1 MVVHQ
6 LLYLF
11 LTGVLLHQVEYG
23 SDKLF
28 VELFV
33 SDFDLLNDIE
43 EVGSFVVIEHVSQ
56 EQEFPERVVAD
67 VDNTV
72 MGGVPRHFFI
82 I

>member
-6 LLYLF
+6 LLDRF

-43 EVGSFVVIEHVSQ
+43 EVGSFVVIEHISQ

-67 VDNTV
+67 VDNAV